1 VTLTE
6 IEEYSNFR
14 DRLKE
19 VIEKENK
26 DKYER
31 VLLIR
36 EVREYI
42 EKMEGKKQMIKK
54 IFTNMGKEEELEYA
68 NNQDTMDYI
77 NQVFAYKK
85 HDADFRLKG
94 IYTYDI
100 RDNP

>member
-1 VTLTE
+1 MLKELSARDLKNEYAVTLTE
-6 IEEYSNFR
+6 VEEYSNFR

-42 EKMEGKKQMIKK
+42 EKMEGKREMIKK
-54 IFTNMGKEEELEYA
+54 IFTGMAKEEEIETG
-68 NNQDTMDYI
+68 N
-77 NQVFAYKK
+77 
-85 HDADFRLKG
+85 H
-94 IYTYDI
+94 
-100 RDNP
+100 